1 MQRDSSY
8 LKGLGK
14 TMNLVTFAF
23 FDIERDDSAFYVHD
37 RTIII
42 MIIIDLV
49 LN

>member
-1 MQRDSSY
+1 MR
-8 LKGLGK
+8 GLEKNGE
-14 TMNLVTFAF
+14 FSHIYIF
-23 FDIERDDSAFYVHD
+23 FDIEREDSAFYVHD